1 MTQGSNP
8 EGPSRRFQF
17 ADHKASDHPGVIAW
31 WRIEHWELPFLRRG
45 RSLDEHLPNSNMT
58 V

>member
-31 WRIEHWELPFLRRG
+31 WRIEH
-45 RSLDEHLPNSNMT
+45 
-58 V
+58 